1 MTTIEREFT
10 IGDVAGRTGLSA
22 HALRFYE
29 REGLLAGRVRRQ
41 SGQRRYSASDL
52 EWISICVKLRASG
65 MPLAAIR
72 RFAELVREGPGNEH
86 ERLALL
92 REHQKRVVT
101 QIGELNDCLDVINWK
116 VGIYEQ
122 HLAQGTAQRLWTA
135 ADGSSATPDPPTPAS
150 PGAGPGDA

>member
-1 MTTIEREFT
+1 MTTIEQDFT
-10 IGDVAGRTGLSA
+10 IGDVAERTGLSA

-52 EWISICVKLRASG
+52 EWINICVKLRASG

-72 RFAELVREGPGNEH
+72 RFAELIREGPGNEH

-92 REHQKRVVT
+92 REHQKRIVT
-101 QIGELNDCLDVINWK
+101 QIVELNDCLDLINWK

-122 HLAQGTAQRLWTA
+122 HLAQGTAQHLWTA
-135 ADGSSATPDPPTPAS
+135 STE
-150 PGAGPGDA
+150 